1 MSTKLVKLCVVLILL
16 ISFPLFS
23 SLHVQAASSQFV
35 TKGTSANKVVA
46 LTFDDGA
53 DGTNIEKLLS
63 ILADHHITATFFLTG
78 SGTKDHPS
86 AVKKITAAG
95 HDIGN
100 HSYSHP
106 DFTTLSSAQMKNEL
120 NQTEAMI
127 KSTTGKSSKP
137 LFRAPFGAVN
147 SAVLSAAGSAGFT
160 HTIQWNIDTLDWKG
174 TSSTAITNKV
184 MDHIVPGS
192 IILMHTGEGASGTPG
207 ALPTMISKLK
217 AKGYQFVTVR
227 DLLFAQSTGDAYVVQ
242 PGDTLY
248 RIAKKYGM
256 TVQQLAELNHLA
268 DPSYIRAGQ
277 VLVISKPSS
286 SIHTYTVKS
295 GDTLYSLARKY
306 GVSVSAIVSA
316 NHLANASYITVGQ
329 VLVIPDQAE
338 PHFTAYA
345 VKAGD
350 TLYSIARRYNTS
362 VSKLVQVNHLSNPD
376 FLLIGTILKIPQ

>member
-1 MSTKLVKLCVVLILL
+1 MSTKLVKLCVVLTLL

-35 TKGTSANKVVA
+35 AKGTSANKVVA

-53 DGTNIEKLLS
+53 DGTNIEKILS
-63 ILADHHITATFFLTG
+63 VLADHQITATFFLTG
-78 SGTKDHPS
+78 SGTKAHPR
-86 AVKKITAAG
+86 AVKKIIAAG
-95 HDIGN
+95 YDIGN

-106 DFTTLSSAQMKNEL
+106 DFTTLSAAQMKNEL

-174 TSSTAITNKV
+174 TSSAAITNKV

-217 AKGYQFVTVR
+217 AKGYKFVTVR
-227 DLLFAQSTGDAYVVQ
+227 DLLFVQSAGDTYVVK

-256 TVQQLAELNHLA
+256 TVQQMAEMNHLA

-277 VLVISKPSS
+277 VLVISEPS
-286 SIHTYTVKS
+286 SIHTYTVLS

-306 GVSVSAIVSA
+306 GVSVSSIVSA

-329 VLVIPDQAE
+329 VLVIPGQAE
-338 PHFTAYA
+338 PHYTAYA

-362 VSKLVQVNHLSNPD
+362 VSKLVQVNHISNPD
-376 FLLIGTILKIPQ
+376 FLLMGTILKIPQ